1 MRCNLPPP
9 CMWPAGNAFIEA
21 AEHVL
26 LVGPVGVGKSFLAQ
40 ALGYAALKADRSVRF
55 TRADDYFRDLAHARL
70 DGTLEKTFRSYL
82 TPDLLIL
89 DDLGLTALDLARSQ
103 DFYELVVAKHRS
115 SSFVITSNR
124 SVEEWL
130 SLFADPMLGNSAF
143 GQQRL
148 PGGDRGPELP
158 APVSPQCSAS
168 TERKEAEDRVGIGLA
183 RRGPR
188 PSPGKTNQ
196 EFCQNRS
203 GRKINRKL
211 QRGFG
216 IAAKRG
222 LMLVND
228 KDAAGYER
236 GRPDQPGARRS
247 LMRFWDSS
255 AIVPLLIGEE
265 TTSGRLRLQE
275 IDPPIV
281 TWWTHA

>member
-1 MRCNLPPP
+1 MTQVKDLGPLLKRLKLGRMLPTLPERVALARRDQLDYLSFLEVILSDEVARRDGNRFRNRIQKAGFEQVCRLEDFDWEADINLDRRLID
-9 CMWPAGNAFIEA
+9 AVFALEFIEA

-130 SLFADPMLGNSAF
+130 SLFADPMLGNSALDRLANNAYQVVIE
-143 GQQRL
+143 GQSYRRRLSPHLRLMQRL
-148 PGGDRGPELP
+148 
-158 APVSPQCSAS
+158 
-168 TERKEAEDRVGIGLA
+168 
-183 RRGPR
+183 
-188 PSPGKTNQ
+188 N
-196 EFCQNRS
+196 
-203 GRKINRKL
+203 
-211 QRGFG
+211 
-216 IAAKRG
+216 
-222 LMLVND
+222 
-228 KDAAGYER
+228 
-236 GRPDQPGARRS
+236 
-247 LMRFWDSS
+247 
-255 AIVPLLIGEE
+255 GEE
-265 TTSGRLRLQE
+265 GGGR
-275 IDPPIV
+275 
-281 TWWTHA
+281 